1 MVLLV
6 VISLVLSYLIGSINT
21 SIIVSKVMGK
31 TDIRNH
37 GSGNAGATNT
47 LRVLGKKAALFV
59 VLGDGLKG
67 VISILLVRII
77 CSIVNVESTIPV
89 YFAGVF
95 TILGHNFPVFFG
107 FKGGKGILTSLFIIL
122 MIDWRIG
129 LLILAISVG
138 VIAATRYVSLGSC
151 LGAVLFV
158 VFALVF
164 HGGDVW
170 FIGFALVMAVMAL
183 VKHRTNIVRL
193 IKGTESKIKF

>member
-6 VISLVLSYLIGSINT
+6 IISLVLSYLIGSINT
-21 SIIVSKVMGK
+21 SIIVSKIMGK
-31 TDIRNH
+31 TDIRKH

-59 VLGDGLKG
+59 VIGDGLKG
-67 VISILLVRII
+67 VISILIVRGI
-77 CSIVNVESTIPV
+77 CNALNIDSTIPV

-151 LGAVLFV
+151 IGSVLFV
-158 VFALVF
+158 VFALIF
-164 HGGDVW
+164 HRGDMW
-170 FIGFALVMAVMAL
+170 FIGFAVIMSAMAII
-183 VKHRTNIVRL
+183 KHRTNIARL